1 MRIIDRLRIFF
12 DIDYSSNKE
21 YWIPINEIKI
31 REEFLTTPPNYRK
44 FRKKENTFIKYGE
57 LGKIVIDRNYE
68 LIDGYCSYLI
78 CKKYDIGK
86 APVWFE

>member
-1 MRIIDRLRIFF
+1 MRLKLEKNFLLLH
-12 DIDYSSNKE
+12 
-21 YWIPINEIKI
+21 PITENSG
-31 REEFLTTPPNYRK
+31 
-44 FRKKENTFIKYGE
+44 RKKNTFIKYGE
-57 LGKIVIDRNYE
+57 LGKIIIDRNYE

>member
-1 MRIIDRLRIFF
+1 MIDWEYFLILITVQIRNIGFQLMRLRLGKNFLLLH
-12 DIDYSSNKE
+12 
-21 YWIPINEIKI
+21 PIIINTE
-31 REEFLTTPPNYRK
+31 
-44 FRKKENTFIKYGE
+44 KKEKTFIKYGE

>member
-1 MRIIDRLRIFF
+1 MRLKLEKNFLLLHPII
-12 DIDYSSNKE
+12 
-21 YWIPINEIKI
+21 INTE
-31 REEFLTTPPNYRK
+31 
-44 FRKKENTFIKYGE
+44 KKEKTFIKYGE

>member
-1 MRIIDRLRIFF
+1 MILITVQIRNIGFQLMRLKLEKNFLLLH
-12 DIDYSSNKE
+12 
-21 YWIPINEIKI
+21 PITENSG
-31 REEFLTTPPNYRK
+31 
-44 FRKKENTFIKYGE
+44 RKKNTFIKYGE
-57 LGKIVIDRNYE
+57 LGKIIIDRNYE

>member
-1 MRIIDRLRIFF
+1 MRLKLGKNFLLLH
-12 DIDYSSNKE
+12 
-21 YWIPINEIKI
+21 PITKK
-31 REEFLTTPPNYRK
+31 Y
-44 FRKKENTFIKYGE
+44 RKKENTFIKYGE
-57 LGKIVIDRNYE
+57 LGKIIIDRNYE